1 VEMLVPKLYFAPWS
15 MSFCGLMRNP
25 SVVSILQG
33 LQKQKQKQK
42 QKQNK
47 KSYDLKLLSNSG
59 QGSID
64 VFSSQHI

>member
-33 LQKQKQKQK
+33 LQKQKQKQ
-42 QKQNK
+42 NK